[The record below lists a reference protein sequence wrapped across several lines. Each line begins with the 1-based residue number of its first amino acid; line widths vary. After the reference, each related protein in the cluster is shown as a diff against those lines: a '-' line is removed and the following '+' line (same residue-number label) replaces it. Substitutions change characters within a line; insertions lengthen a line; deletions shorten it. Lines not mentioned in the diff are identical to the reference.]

1 LSLWHTFPMHGGG
14 ILKALHSNNIQYFS
28 NQGEMGTEYRNKD
41 FCFGKGRFPPLFRP
55 FLRDT
60 LLFHKYVYILTSIA
74 SLSSS
79 LPAKVGRAVPAI
91 YTKVSSLYKHRHDIS
106 MINIYTH
113 RARPPAHSLWE
124 NSRLQ
129 IFLQW
134 CPNQFYKT
142 RVLGRCVNFIVL
154 KSNLNKVLCWIKLGS
169 YHVIWWEI

>member
-1 LSLWHTFPMHGGG
+1 MHGGG

-41 FCFGKGRFPPLFRP
+41 FCFGKGRFPLLFRP

-113 RARPPAHSLWE
+113 RARPPARPPILFEKTHA
-124 NSRLQ
+124 
-129 IFLQW
+129 
-134 CPNQFYKT
+134 YKFSYSGVRT
-142 RVLGRCVNFIVL
+142 SFIKPEYL
-154 KSNLNKVLCWIKLGS
+154 ADASTLS
-169 YHVIWWEI
+169 F